1 MGINE
6 KIEFNKIIMKNIKSY
21 LGDYDD
27 VSSIKILGDNIS
39 KKPKITIA
47 IPTYKRTF
55 FLNQA
60 IKSILNQKNFN
71 DYEILV
77 IDNDPNRNCETEHL
91 LIKYQNSK
99 IRYYKNSKNIG
110 MYGNW
115 NRCISLS
122 NSKYLTILNDDD
134 TLNQNFL
141 KDTFEFI
148 NKHKKNDALNVRYNY
163 IDENSN
169 VINKQKNFFKSFE
182 KVFILQLFFG
192 NINPGSLG
200 TVFLKKK
207 MIQIGGFDE
216 SYFPS
221 SDYEFNLRF
230 ISRFKNV
237 YVLNKYLS
245 NYRLAV
251 NECQKLETLN
261 NFLVKDHQIRLLL
274 IEKFSFIKNILK
286 NSLTVIT
293 YGQYIEYSNN
303 SNEFKEVNSVKM
315 NNLKN
320 EISYLNKISAKV
332 AYFIF
337 RISKLYYQLK

>member
-1 MGINE
+1 M
-6 KIEFNKIIMKNIKSY
+6 
-21 LGDYDD
+21 
-27 VSSIKILGDNIS
+27 
-39 KKPKITIA
+39 
-47 IPTYKRTF
+47 
-55 FLNQA
+55 
-60 IKSILNQKNFN
+60 
-71 DYEILV
+71 
-77 IDNDPNRNCETEHL
+77 
-91 LIKYQNSK
+91 
-99 IRYYKNSKNIG
+99 
-110 MYGNW
+110 
-115 NRCISLS
+115 
-122 NSKYLTILNDDD
+122 
-134 TLNQNFL
+134 
-141 KDTFEFI
+141 
-148 NKHKKNDALNVRYNY
+148 
-163 IDENSN
+163 
-169 VINKQKNFFKSFE
+169 
-182 KVFILQLFFG
+182 
-192 NINPGSLG
+192 
-200 TVFLKKK
+200 
-207 MIQIGGFDE
+207 
-216 SYFPS
+216 
-221 SDYEFNLRF
+221 
-230 ISRFKNV
+230 